1 VFRGEQT
8 CQSMKGTGAVL
19 TVIGGVAAFGGLV
32 ALATSPTYYD
42 PNYSNSRWDAHTECR
57 GAGVFLTR
65 IGLVTVGI
73 PVWIIGGH
81 KKKNIDNALAKF
93 KVSTSVNGIGLKT
106 RF

>member
-1 VFRGEQT
+1 
-8 CQSMKGTGAVL
+8 
-19 TVIGGVAAFGGLV
+19 
-32 ALATSPTYYD
+32 
-42 PNYSNSRWDAHTECR
+42 
-57 GAGVFLTR
+57 
-65 IGLVTVGI
+65 VTVGI